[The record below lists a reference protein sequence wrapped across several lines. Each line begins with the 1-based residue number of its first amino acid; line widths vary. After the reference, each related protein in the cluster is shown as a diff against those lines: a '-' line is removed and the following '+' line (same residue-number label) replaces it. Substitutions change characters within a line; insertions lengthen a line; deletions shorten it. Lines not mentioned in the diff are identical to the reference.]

1 MHNRQSGAAHVPIM
15 FFILLLMMFFGALG
29 FGWVQQTNN
38 AELRKDVAQAQ
49 ADLGTIQSKEALIQ
63 DYIADIGKVINKP
76 GPYLGRGG
84 NAEMYNGATIDYAG
98 LMDPKVVKQVMDD
111 AATNAGVS
119 QATSLEDLLGAMITR
134 INTTSQ
140 RVRDIELERDK
151 ALEDK
156 STGDQ
161 RYTAL
166 EGQAATAASENS
178 TNLEQARSD
187 FQSATD
193 DRDSR
198 IAQLTQNLR
207 NKDEQM
213 TTLREEFTAKEK
225 DLLGRIARLQTQ
237 NSALVEREAL
247 RQPPNVADGRVLVAK
262 NGIPKAFINLGRKD
276 LLQPGTVFR
285 VQSPN
290 DDSVKGYCRVTRV
303 EDERAEV
310 RLFDFADPIGNYASE
325 GDLLYNDLDG
335 SLQRA
340 LRQGAADRPA
350 ASPRQPRGDQDGAR
364 RRHRHPGQQPGQR
377 SGRRLRLGA
386 GQRGVQARQRA
397 AGRVHL
403 PQQDRGSGEALGL
416 EGEPDPEQAAAW
428 PPVLVLGA
436 CRERPKLGDSPC
448 RSTNPR
454 PATPSTRRSRCRG

>member
-38 AELRKDVAQAQ
+38 AELKKDIQQAK
-49 ADLGTIQSKEALIQ
+49 ADLETIQGKEALIQ
-63 DYIADIGKVINKP
+63 DYIADIGKVVNKP
-76 GPYLGRGG
+76 GPYLGRRN

-98 LMDPKVVKQVMDD
+98 LMDPTVIQQVMND

-119 QATSLEDLLGAMITR
+119 QASSLENLLGSMITR
-134 INTTSQ
+134 INTMSQ
-140 RVRDIELERDK
+140 RVKDIALERDK

-213 TTLREEFTAKEK
+213 TTLKEDFAAKEK

-247 RQPPNVADGRVLVAK
+247 RQPPNVADGKVLVAK
-262 NGIPKAFINLGRKD
+262 NGITKAFINLGRKD

-285 VQSPN
+285 VKSPN
-290 DDSVKGYCRVTRV
+290 DDGVKGYCRVTRI

-310 RLFDFADPIGNYASE
+310 RLFNFADPVGNYASE
-325 GDLLYNDLDG
+325 GDLLYNDLYT
-335 SLQRA
+335 
-340 LRQGAADRPA
+340 
-350 ASPRQPRGDQDGAR
+350 PRVTRTMYLMGRFSAPYGKEQLTNLL
-364 RRHRHPGQQPGQR
+364 
-377 SGRRLRLGA
+377 RRLGNRVVSRMGPGVDTVILGNNPVNEA
-386 GQRGVQARQRA
+386 GDGFASVQDSEEFKLANEL
-397 AGRVHL
+397 RVEFTYL
-403 PQQDRGSGEALGL
+403 NKIAD
-416 EGEPDPEQAAAW
+416 
-428 PPVLVLGA
+428 LV
-436 CRERPKLGDSPC
+436 KL
-448 RSTNPR
+448 
-454 PATPSTRRSRCRG
+454 

>member
-38 AELRKDVAQAQ
+38 AELKKDIAQAK
-49 ADLGTIQSKEALIQ
+49 ADLETVQSKEALIQ

-84 NAEMYNGATIDYAG
+84 NAEIYNGATIEYAG

-119 QATSLEDLLGAMITR
+119 QASSLENLLGSMVTKL
-134 INTTSQ
+134 NTTSQ
-140 RVRDIELERDK
+140 RVKDVELERDK

-207 NKDEQM
+207 NKDEAM
-213 TTLREEFTAKEK
+213 TTLREEFAAKEK

-247 RQPPNVADGRVLVAK
+247 RQPPNVADGKVLVAK

-290 DDSVKGYCRVTRV
+290 DDAVKGYCRVTRV

-310 RLFDFADPIGNYASE
+310 RLFDFSDPVGNYASE
-325 GDLLYNDLDG
+325 GDLLYNDLYT
-335 SLQRA
+335 
-340 LRQGAADRPA
+340 
-350 ASPRQPRGDQDGAR
+350 PRVTRTMYLMGRFSAPYGKEQLTNLL
-364 RRHRHPGQQPGQR
+364 
-377 SGRRLRLGA
+377 RRLGNRVVTRMGPGVDTVILGNNPVNEA
-386 GQRGVQARQRA
+386 GDGFASVQDSEEFKLANEL
-397 AGRVHL
+397 RVEFTYL
-403 PQQDRGSGEALGL
+403 SKIAD
-416 EGEPDPEQAAAW
+416 
-428 PPVLVLGA
+428 LV
-436 CRERPKLGDSPC
+436 KL
-448 RSTNPR
+448 
-454 PATPSTRRSRCRG
+454 

>member
-98 LMDPKVVKQVMDD
+98 LMDPKVIKQVMDD

-325 GDLLYNDLDG
+325 GDLLYNDLYT
-335 SLQRA
+335 
-340 LRQGAADRPA
+340 
-350 ASPRQPRGDQDGAR
+350 PRVTRTMYLMGRFSAPYGKEQLTDLL
-364 RRHRHPGQQPGQR
+364 
-377 SGRRLRLGA
+377 RRLGNRVVTKMGPGVDTVILGNNPVNEA
-386 GQRGVQARQRA
+386 GDGFTSVQDSEEFKLANEL
-397 AGRVHL
+397 RVEFTYL
-403 PQQDRGSGEALGL
+403 SKIAD
-416 EGEPDPEQAAAW
+416 
-428 PPVLVLGA
+428 LV
-436 CRERPKLGDSPC
+436 KL
-448 RSTNPR
+448 
-454 PATPSTRRSRCRG
+454 